1 MFKDTVPGLIMSAM
15 NRSISLK
22 GDLDD
27 SDDDSGQPSLH
38 PVKVD
43 PLGVVVVAAVPNST
57 GCKS

>member
-1 MFKDTVPGLIMSAM
+1 MFVPGLIMSAM

-22 GDLDD
+22 GDLQD